1 MQLSHMNDRP
11 LDLKT
16 QMQDLTRNMTDILLL
31 EIPMIDNSNE
41 LYSDVKRITDMDWD
55 DATHEVHTK
64 FVPRH
69 KLCGLDRTLLTI
81 LVKSDIKGD
90 PDTPSRSTLLSV
102 SVLLAHYRT
111 KYHTRYIPLEWN
123 LDVIKTI
130 NDEYA
135 CDQRKY
141 QLTSVA
147 AIATLRC
154 LAIQL
159 GVQLATRSNPLI
171 NTDVIDNYRI
181 DGMPEHAETEFLR
194 YGIDHLM
201 ELVENAQPGDC

>member
-1 MQLSHMNDRP
+1 MQLWHISDRP

-16 QMQDLTRNMTDILLL
+16 QIQDLTRNTTDILLL

-41 LYSDVKRITDMDWD
+41 LYFDVKRITDMDWN
-55 DATHEVHTK
+55 DATHEVHTE

-69 KLCGLDRTLLTI
+69 KLRGLDRTLLTI
-81 LVKSDIKGD
+81 LVKNDIKGD
-90 PDTPSRSTLLSV
+90 LDTPSRSTLLSV
-102 SVLLAHYRT
+102 SVLLAHYHT
-111 KYHTRYIPLEWN
+111 EYHTRYIPLEWN

-130 NDEYA
+130 NGKYA
-135 CDQRKY
+135 CDQREY
-141 QLTSVA
+141 HLTGGA

-159 GVQLATRSNPLI
+159 GASLATQSNPLI
-171 NTDVIDNYRI
+171 NTDVIDNYSI
-181 DGMPEHAETEFLR
+181 HGVPEHAEKEFLR

-201 ELVENAQPGDC
+201 ELVKDAQPSD

>member
-1 MQLSHMNDRP
+1 MQLSHMSDRP

-16 QMQDLTRNMTDILLL
+16 QIRDLTRNTTDILLL

-41 LYSDVKRITDMDWD
+41 LYFDVKRITDMDWN
-55 DATHEVHTK
+55 DATHEVHTE

-69 KLCGLDRTLLTI
+69 RLRGLDRTLLTI
-81 LVKSDIKGD
+81 LVKNDIKEGLG
-90 PDTPSRSTLLSV
+90 TPSRSTLLSA
-102 SVLLAHYRT
+102 SVLLGHYYDRD
-111 KYHTRYIPLEWN
+111 HIQYIPMDCN

-130 NDEYA
+130 NGKYA
-135 CDQRKY
+135 CDQREY
-141 QLTSVA
+141 HLTSGA

-159 GVQLATRSNPLI
+159 GVQLAIESNPLI

-181 DGMPEHAETEFLR
+181 DGMPEHAEKEFLR
-194 YGIDHLM
+194 FGIDHLM
-201 ELVENAQPGDC
+201 KLVKDAQTSD

>member
-1 MQLSHMNDRP
+1 MQLSHMSDRP
-11 LDLKT
+11 VDLKT
-16 QMQDLTRNMTDILLL
+16 QIQDLTRNTTDILLL

-41 LYSDVKRITDMDWD
+41 LYFDVKRITDMDWN
-55 DATHEVHTK
+55 DATHEVHTQ

-69 KLCGLDRTLLTI
+69 RLRGLDRTLLTI
-81 LVKSDIKGD
+81 LVKNDIKGD
-90 PDTPSRSTLLSV
+90 LDTPSRSTLLSV
-102 SVLLAHYRT
+102 SVFLAHYHT
-111 KYHTRYIPLEWN
+111 EYHTRYIPLEWN

-130 NDEYA
+130 NGKYA
-135 CDQRKY
+135 CDQREY
-141 QLTSVA
+141 HLTGVA

-159 GVQLATRSNPLI
+159 GASLATESNPLI

-181 DGMPEHAETEFLR
+181 DGMPEHAEKEFLR

-201 ELVENAQPGDC
+201 KLVKDAQPSD

>member
-1 MQLSHMNDRP
+1 MQLSHMSDRP
-11 LDLKT
+11 VDLKT
-16 QMQDLTRNMTDILLL
+16 QMQDLTRNTTDILLL

-41 LYSDVKRITDMDWD
+41 LYFDVKRITDMDWN
-55 DATHEVHTK
+55 DATHEVHTE

-69 KLCGLDRTLLTI
+69 RLRGLDRTLLTI

-90 PDTPSRSTLLSV
+90 LDTPSRSTLLSV
-102 SVLLAHYRT
+102 SVLLGHYHT
-111 KYHTRYIPLEWN
+111 EYHTRYIPLEWN
-123 LDVIKTI
+123 LDVIKTTI
-130 NDEYA
+130 G
-135 CDQRKY
+135 DQRKY
-141 QLTSVA
+141 QLTGGA

-159 GVQLATRSNPLI
+159 GASLATRSNPLI

-194 YGIDHLM
+194 YGINHLM
-201 ELVENAQPGDC
+201 KLVKDAQPSD